1 MKCLCHIG
9 NIGVNE
15 FKRYIYMAIGR
26 SGRIVLQV
34 DPELKKKL
42 YSILAMESI
51 TLKDWFTLKAKE
63 QIENK
68 NKENAK

>member
-1 MKCLCHIG
+1 M
-9 NIGVNE
+9 N
-15 FKRYIYMAIGR
+15 FRDTYMAIGR

-68 NKENAK
+68 NKENTK

>member
-1 MKCLCHIG
+1 M
-9 NIGVNE
+9 N
-15 FKRYIYMAIGR
+15 FRDTYMAIGR

-68 NKENAK
+68 NKEKTK

>member
-1 MKCLCHIG
+1 MNL
-9 NIGVNE
+9 
-15 FKRYIYMAIGR
+15 RDIYMAIGR

-51 TLKDWFTLKAKE
+51 TLKD
-63 QIENK
+63 
-68 NKENAK
+68 

>member
-1 MKCLCHIG
+1 
-9 NIGVNE
+9 
-15 FKRYIYMAIGR
+15 MAIGR

-51 TLKDWFTLKAKE
+51 TLKD
-63 QIENK
+63 
-68 NKENAK
+68 

>member
-1 MKCLCHIG
+1 MNL
-9 NIGVNE
+9 
-15 FKRYIYMAIGR
+15 RDIYMAIGR

-42 YSILAMESI
+42 YSILAMEYI

>member
-1 MKCLCHIG
+1 
-9 NIGVNE
+9 
-15 FKRYIYMAIGR
+15 MAIGR

-68 NKENAK
+68 NKENSK

>member
-1 MKCLCHIG
+1 MNL
-9 NIGVNE
+9 
-15 FKRYIYMAIGR
+15 RYIYMAIGR

>member
-1 MKCLCHIG
+1 M
-9 NIGVNE
+9 N
-15 FKRYIYMAIGR
+15 FRDIYMAIGR

-68 NKENAK
+68 NKENTK

>member
-1 MKCLCHIG
+1 MNL
-9 NIGVNE
+9 
-15 FKRYIYMAIGR
+15 RDIYMAIGR
-26 SGRIVLQV
+26 SARIVLQV

>member
-1 MKCLCHIG
+1 M
-9 NIGVNE
+9 NSRE
-15 FKRYIYMAIGR
+15 IYMAIGR

>member
-1 MKCLCHIG
+1 M
-9 NIGVNE
+9 N
-15 FKRYIYMAIGR
+15 FRDTYMAIGR